1 MTPAMRQPSPNA
13 KLRATLPRRLI
24 ALPRQT
30 FESGCAL
37 ATRPHIERYMNML
50 KTLLLLSAVRALV
63 MTGCTA
69 LQGPY

>member
-1 MTPAMRQPSPNA
+1 
-13 KLRATLPRRLI
+13 
-24 ALPRQT
+24 
-30 FESGCAL
+30 
-37 ATRPHIERYMNML
+37 MNML